1 MIVKDRIYIGGQLV
15 EPSGSTTIDVVNP
28 FTEEVAGRVP
38 EATTADVDRAVAAA
52 RQAFESDWSRMAVAE
67 RAEILAR
74 ASQGIQARMDDLTRL
89 ITTEMGSPYSWCMFG
104 QVLAPTMVLDYYAEL
119 GKRFELEE
127 TRPGMFGPVVVRK
140 EPVGVAA
147 AVVPWNVPLF
157 VTILKL
163 APAFLAGCTV
173 VLKPAP
179 ETPLNVR
186 PPRDLRGGGSPRRRA
201 EHRRR
206 RSGGG

>member
-104 QVLAPTMVLDYYAEL
+104 QVRAQ
-119 GKRFELEE
+119 
-127 TRPGMFGPVVVRK
+127 FG
-140 EPVGVAA
+140 EPARQL
-147 AVVPWNVPLF
+147 LF
-157 VTILKL
+157 Y
-163 APAFLAGCTV
+163 G
-173 VLKPAP
+173 
-179 ETPLNVR
+179 
-186 PPRDLRGGGSPRRRA
+186 
-201 EHRRR
+201 
-206 RSGGG
+206 RSGCCVHQAIERLDRP